1 MKKDYM
7 TRLEQ
12 AVRWRLPPREA
23 EDIIADYRDIVGDPP
38 RSEEE
43 LRREVGDPEQAVK
56 LLVSPPKAYRV
67 WQAVFGL
74 MAACILIP
82 GASPHAPFW
91 RIWDA
96 CFAGPYGGASGIF
109 HAFGHWGPIL
119 SGVGLI
125 SALVWFRRQG
135 RKEERLPKAAM
146 ALLAALTVWL
156 AAVFLIVWPAL
167 RDPRGF
173 TAMWGEVPWTWFGV
187 PIFGGKMESLSIK
200 ILNSVLQYGGTA
212 VALLGVYAL
221 VRARTGDRRWA
232 AVYILAL
239 AVMLVSMEFLAVFT
253 AMDPAAG
260 ITAPGWYL
268 PILGRCAAY
277 AAAGLIGAGAA
288 LC

>member
-7 TRLEQ
+7 DRLER
-12 AVRWRLPPREA
+12 AARWRLPHQEA
-23 EDIIADYRDIVGDPP
+23 EDVIADYRDIVGMTP

-43 LRREVGDPEQAVK
+43 LRREVGDPEQVVK
-56 LLVSPPKAYRV
+56 LLVSPPRAYRV
-67 WQAVFGL
+67 WQVVFAV

-96 CFAGPYGGASGIF
+96 CFGGPYGGGWTAYSF
-109 HAFGHWGPIL
+109 SHWGPIL
-119 SGVGLI
+119 AGIGLVV
-125 SALVWFRRQG
+125 SLAWFRRMG
-135 RKEERLPKAAM
+135 RKEGRLPRAVR
-146 ALLAALTVWL
+146 LWLAALPVWL
-156 AAVFLIVWPAL
+156 AAVFLVSWLAL
-167 RDPRGF
+167 RDPQGF
-173 TAMWGEVPWTWFGV
+173 MAMWGEVPWTWFGV
-187 PIFGGKMESLSIK
+187 PIFGGKMVSLSIK
-200 ILNSVLQYGGTA
+200 ILNGVLQYGGTA
-212 VALLGVYAL
+212 VAILGVYAL

-253 AMDPAAG
+253 AMDPTAG